1 MAIDMD
7 LVELRLSVAAAAGNT
22 TASTAAASFGDQVST
37 TDVESGDL
45 NNLWPDVS
53 SATAAAGAVEYRCV
67 FLANTDTETLIGA
80 EVSVTSQ
87 VSGGSTLAI
96 GLDPIGVTAIGSA
109 SAQATTIAN
118 GTSAPAGVSFSTGPL
133 TIGDL
138 DTNEAVAVWVRRTT
152 TAGAVPTTDA
162 ATLLLNGDSMP

>member
-7 LVELRLSVAAAAGNT
+7 LVELRLSVAAGAGNT
-22 TASTAAASFGDQVST
+22 TPGSAASSFGDQVST

-53 SATAAAGAVEYRCV
+53 SAVAAAGAVDYRCV

-80 EVSVTSQ
+80 QVSLTGQ

-96 GLDPIGVTAIGSA
+96 GLDPIGVTALGSA
-109 SAQATTIAN
+109 SPQATTIAS
-118 GTSAPAGVSFSTGPL
+118 GAIAPAGVSFSTGPL
-133 TIGDL
+133 SIGDL
-138 DTNEAVAVWVRRTT
+138 DAAEAVAVWVRRTT
-152 TAGAVPTTDA
+152 LAGAVPTTDA
-162 ATLLLNGDSMP
+162 ATLLLAGDSMP